1 MRANGITKDRLA
13 AIGIFIRVVG
23 TGSFSPTARHYDVG
37 QPAVLKAIAQLED
50 WLGVNACSAFRLA
63 SSTGQC
69 VVAARLCVARPLTYH
84 AVPKR
89 NLHL

>member
-1 MRANGITKDRLA
+1 
-13 AIGIFIRVVG
+13 
-23 TGSFSPTARHYDVG
+23 
-37 QPAVLKAIAQLED
+37 LKAIAQLED